1 MKLSEF
7 LNDNSY
13 KEKDNQEKKYT
24 QEELK
29 KMIDDYSGLSED
41 GLMKEFL
48 KLTIEKKRR
57 GELSD
62 GELDKLKSTIKPM
75 LNSDQYQKLNQ
86 LLEMVKNV

>member
-13 KEKDNQEKKYT
+13 KEKDKQEKKYT

-41 GLMKEFL
+41 SLMKEFL

>member
-7 LNDNSY
+7 LNDNPNSE
-13 KEKDNQEKKYT
+13 KEIKNKNYS

-41 GLMKEFL
+41 SLMKEFL
-48 KLTIEKKRR
+48 KLTMEKKRR
-57 GELSD
+57 GDLTD
-62 GELDKLKSTIKPM
+62 NELDNLKSTIKPM

>member
-41 GLMKEFL
+41 SLMKEFL